1 MTRIELPRVIKE
13 NLHFMRIALALLG
26 LSIIT
31 GVGLFLGSTAFERHH
46 RERYAQAKQQLDTA
60 RQNNMLASAKQ
71 EDVNRYL
78 SAYQT
83 LLADKQIGEER
94 RLDWI
99 DALGRIRERRK
110 LFPIEYDIAS
120 RRPYTLTDLPAAS
133 ALKIF
138 ASRMSI
144 RLPLLHEG
152 DIFTLLDDL
161 RSQRVGLFV
170 LDHCDIVRAAQAK
183 DTPPQLAQNLTAE
196 CAVDWLTVENAGQSP
211 MPVPPGK

>member
-1 MTRIELPRVIKE
+1 MTGTEFSRLVKE

-26 LSIIT
+26 LSILT
-31 GVGLFLGSTAFERHH
+31 GVGLFLGSSAFDRHH
-46 RERYAQAKQQLDTA
+46 LERYAQAKQQLDTA
-60 RQNNMLASAKQ
+60 RQNNLLANAKQ
-71 EDVNRYL
+71 EDIDRYL
-78 SAYQT
+78 AAYQS

-99 DALGRIRERRK
+99 DALSRIREQRK
-110 LFPIEYDIAS
+110 LFPVEYDIAA
-120 RRPYTLTDLPAAS
+120 RRPYTLTDVPSAN

-152 DIFTLLDDL
+152 DLFTLLDDL
-161 RSQRVGLFV
+161 RAQKVGLFV
-170 LDHCDIVRAAQAK
+170 LDQCDIIRSVAAK
-183 DTPPQLAQNLTAE
+183 DSPPQLAQNLTAE
-196 CAVDWLTVENAGQSP
+196 CALDWLTVENAGQSP